1 MLKVMFGGRVGA
13 GNLGVNQRER
23 GAWLALPSF
32 PCIVELCRVDS
43 PEHDSTQ
50 KGVVCQAWLG
60 EEVEVV
66 AVVVEVEVQLVCQSM
81 VRGLLLCTRA
91 YLSTGS
97 THRARL
103 SLRGRR

>member
-23 GAWLALPSF
+23 GACCLALPSS
-32 PCIVELCRVDS
+32 PCIVELCRADS
-43 PEHDSTQ
+43 PEHDST
-50 KGVVCQAWLG
+50 KKRVVCQAWLG
-60 EEVEVV
+60 ELVEVVV
-66 AVVVEVEVQLVCQSM
+66 AVVLLVCQSM

-97 THRARL
+97 AHRARL